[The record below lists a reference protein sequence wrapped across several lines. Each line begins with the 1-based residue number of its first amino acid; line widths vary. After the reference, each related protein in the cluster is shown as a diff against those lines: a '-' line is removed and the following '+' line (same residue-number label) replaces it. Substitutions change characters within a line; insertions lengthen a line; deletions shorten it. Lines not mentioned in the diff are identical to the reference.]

1 MRILLFFIMSMLTFA
16 VEPYVPQ
23 SEAESITLDKYRS
36 QELTLIVEDLD
47 YSLGNESVNSI
58 LKEMFQDYLQ
68 LNVKV
73 RKRDPNN
80 LKGHILKENE
90 IVCEVFQTG
99 EHYKNIKNSIP
110 LYNEDLY
117 IVFNGKNISNEQKQK
132 YNQLLKFYLVSNKLR
147 DLVSE
152 NQKEKIKRGE
162 FYLVPTNIAIEEI
175 EKIKISKLPSRVV
188 GVANENDDLLPIINN
203 AIKLKYYDKIN
214 NFLEKRKYTIENN
227 LLLSMLSDSEKEYLE
242 NHKTIHVGLES
253 NQVFCYYLKESGEY
267 YGALVTLLHN
277 LSNVLKV
284 EFKITT
290 DHDDNWEDILKMFDE
305 NKIQII
311 PMVKTTKRMT
321 KYLFSRNLME
331 VYIYD
336 VLKYHKL
343 KDRINYKIGVLK
355 DSFEEEYVN
364 LYFDKDQIFPYI
376 NYEELNRALE
386 NDVVDKIYTL
396 NIENNKNPINL
407 ILEEEKFPLVFA
419 FHKND
424 FLLKNIINKALLL
437 TQDLSGILY
446 EGEANKK
453 YLSVK
458 AALEKE
464 RVHIGLF
471 YGVLILG
478 VCIVILLVKLYIQS
492 QKNKKLLT
500 DKLTFL
506 PNNYRYLED
515 AKTFNHSCCS
525 LIRLKINNLIEI
537 NEKISWDIG
546 DEIILKVTD
555 ILKEVFNK
563 QHSIIYRVSGEKFY
577 IITNDKNIWNLINQ
591 VSSKIKLL
599 KFKEVYDLEN
609 EIKLSF
615 YQKNKDISTMEGF
628 EYLEILAEDIDE
640 KNIGVV
646 ELNNK
651 LLIELNRKNKI
662 KRLLL
667 NEKTEG
673 IYPVFQPKFSLKD
686 KTIIGAEALARW
698 EDKELGT
705 IYPNEFIPLAEK
717 MKIVHIIDYKIAEET
732 LKFIK
737 KIPKKYLDE
746 NNFRI
751 SFNISLQTFEQ
762 ENFLKILETM
772 IKKYEV
778 DTKYIE
784 VELTETVL
792 GLNMGVIIEKIK
804 RLRERNIAV
813 SIDDFTAGNASFSFL
828 SILPI
833 NTIKFDKSILDLVP
847 QNSSANKIYEGLINI
862 IKMLDFKIVAEGIET
877 VEQSLFLKKNGV
889 TIGQGYLFS
898 RPLSEKIFLKLLDK

>member
-1 MRILLFFIMSMLTFA
+1 MRILLFFIMSMLAFA
-16 VEPYVPQ
+16 TETYVPQ
-23 SEAESITLDKYRS
+23 SEKEKETLDKYRS
-36 QELTLIVEDLD
+36 QEMVLLLDSMD
-47 YSLGNESVNSI
+47 YSLENESVNSI

-73 RKRDPNN
+73 KERNPNTLQGHD
-80 LKGHILKENE
+80 LKSNE
-90 IVCEVFQTG
+90 IASGIFQTG

-117 IVFNGKNISNEQKQK
+117 VIFNGKNISEEQKQV
-132 YNQLLKFYLVSNKLR
+132 YNKLLKFYLVSNKLK
-147 DLVSE
+147 DSVSE
-152 NQKEKIKRGE
+152 NQKEKIKHGDY
-162 FYLVPTNIAIEEI
+162 FLVPTNIAIEEP
-175 EKIKISKLPSRVV
+175 EKIKISKLPSKVV
-188 GVANENDDLLPIINN
+188 GVADENKDLLPIIDN

-214 NFLEKRKYTIENN
+214 KFLEKRKYTIENN
-227 LLLSMLSDSEKEYLE
+227 LLMSMLTDREKEYLE
-242 NHKTIHVGLES
+242 NHKTVHVGLES
-253 NQVFCYYLKESGEY
+253 NQVFCYYLEESGEY

-277 LSNVLKV
+277 LSNVLKI

-290 DHDDNWEDILKMFDE
+290 SHDDNWEDILKMFDE

-321 KYLFSRNLME
+321 KYLFSRNLMD

-343 KDRINYKIGVLK
+343 KDRSNFKIGVLK

-364 LYFDKDQIFPYI
+364 LYFDKNQIFPYI
-376 NYEELNRALE
+376 NYEELNKALE
-386 NDVVDKIYTL
+386 NNAVDKIYTL
-396 NIENNKNPINL
+396 NIEDNKNPTNL

-419 FHKND
+419 YHKND
-424 FLLKNIINKALLL
+424 YLLKNIINKALLL

-458 AALEKE
+458 ATLEKE
-464 RVHIGLF
+464 RVHVGLF
-471 YGVLILG
+471 YGILILAF
-478 VCIVILLVKLYIQS
+478 CMVILLVKLYIQS

-506 PNNYRYLED
+506 PNNYKYLED

-555 ILKEVFNK
+555 ILKEVFNT
-563 QHSIIYRVSGEKFY
+563 QQSVIYRVSGEKFY
-577 IITNDKNIWNLINQ
+577 IITSEKNVWNLINQ
-591 VSSKIKLL
+591 ASSKIKLL

-615 YQKNKDISTMEGF
+615 YQKSKDVSTMEGF

-640 KNIGVV
+640 KDIDVI
-646 ELNNK
+646 ELNSK

-667 NEKTEG
+667 NGKTDG

-686 KTIIGAEALARW
+686 KNIIGAEALARW
-698 EDKELGT
+698 EDNELGT

-737 KIPKKYLDE
+737 RIPKKYLDE

-762 ENFLKILETM
+762 ENFLITIEEM
-772 IKKYEV
+772 IKKYQV
-778 DTKYIE
+778 DPKYVE
-784 VELTETVL
+784 VELTETIL
-792 GLNMGVIIEKIK
+792 ALNMGVIIEKIK

-828 SILPI
+828 SVLPI
-833 NTIKFDKSILDLVP
+833 NTIKFDKSILDLVHKTLV
-847 QNSSANKIYEGLINI
+847 Q
-862 IKMLDFKIVAEGIET
+862 IKYMRG
-877 VEQSLFLKKNGV
+877 
-889 TIGQGYLFS
+889 
-898 RPLSEKIFLKLLDK
+898 